1 MKRTAALV
9 SLSLLLGAA
18 APPPPAQ
25 LRERP
30 PAPPRADN
38 DSPVRCNLNGERYGR
53 QYSKGMTLGFGG
65 RSRQVAPPAPS
76 YVPPPPPPPAP
87 PPPVASAPVPGSAAD
102 AAIAWRSQQQAQAQA
117 SKVAPGYAP
126 AAPYGAP
133 GNRERYEGK
142 EVASIQSVASAPV
155 STFSVDVDTGA
166 YSNVRRF
173 LQKGASVPAEA
184 VRTEEM
190 VNYFRYDY
198 PLPRDRSQPF
208 SVTTDVATSPWN
220 PDTRLVRIGLRGY
233 DVTAQG
239 RPAANL
245 VFLVDVSGSMSSEDK
260 LPLVKRALAMLADKL
275 TAKDKVSIV
284 VYAGAAGVV
293 LEPTSKAA
301 HVKAA
306 LDCLEAGGSTAG
318 ADGIELAYNIAAAN
332 YVKDG
337 INRIFV
343 ATDGDFNVGV
353 SDNKQLEALVKKNR
367 DRGITLTTLGF
378 GEGNYNEA
386 LMERIADLGN
396 GNYAYIDSAMEAQKV
411 LDEELSASLFTI
423 AKDVKVQ
430 VEFNPAQVKE
440 YRLIGYENRALA
452 EEDFD
457 NDAVDAGDIGAG
469 HQVTAIY
476 EVVPAGAKGWLPERR
491 YDGNRPAPVAGTG
504 GELAYVRLRYKLPGQ
519 DASRLIEKP
528 IAASLLRTAAA
539 PRGDMAF
546 ACAVA
551 AFGQKLR
558 GDKYLGR
565 YSFAD
570 IRGLAGTPQGY
581 WRNEFL
587 KLAQLAAVQ
596 EVRTAAKD

>member
-9 SLSLLLGAA
+9 SLSLLLSAA
-18 APPPPAQ
+18 APPPSPQ
-25 LRERP
+25 LRP
-30 PAPPRADN
+30 PLPPRAGN
-38 DSPVRCNLNGERYGR
+38 DSPVRCKVGSGEQEVITSARPIR
-53 QYSKGMTLGFGG
+53 KFGG
-65 RSRQVAPPAPS
+65 GNRGAPAAPA
-76 YVPPPPPPPAP
+76 PPPPPPPPSP
-87 PPPVASAPVPGSAAD
+87 PLL
-102 AAIAWRSQQQAQAQA
+102 
-117 SKVAPGYAP
+117 
-126 AAPYGAP
+126 AAPSTQALPDSYRRAPIAPYVAARPSPRYGAP
-133 GNRERYEGK
+133 GNTERYEGK
-142 EVASIQSVASAPV
+142 EVAAVQSVAAAPV

-173 LQKGASVPAEA
+173 LQKGQTPPAEA

-198 PLPRDRSQPF
+198 PLPSDRSQPF
-208 SVTTDVATSPWN
+208 SVTTDVAASPWN
-220 PDTRLVRIGLRGY
+220 PDTRLVRVGLRGY

-245 VFLVDVSGSMSSEDK
+245 VFLVDVSGSMSSDDK
-260 LPLVKRALAMLADKL
+260 LPLVKRALTMLADRL
-275 TAKDKVSIV
+275 TPQDRVSIV

-293 LEPTSKAA
+293 LEPTSSAV

-318 ADGIELAYNIAAAN
+318 ADGIQLAYNVAAAN
-332 YVKDG
+332 FVKGG
-337 INRIFV
+337 INRVIL

-353 SDNKQLEALVKKNR
+353 SDNKQLEALIRKNR
-367 DRGITLTTLGF
+367 DSGITLTTLGF

-386 LMERIADLGN
+386 LMERAADLGN

-411 LDEELSASLFTI
+411 LDDELSATLFTI

-430 VEFNPAQVKE
+430 VEFNPSQVSQ

-476 EVVPAGAKGWLPERR
+476 EVVPAGARGWLPERR
-491 YDGNRPAPVAGTG
+491 YDGNRPAAAPPGKG
-504 GELAYVRLRYKLPGQ
+504 SELAYVRLRYKLPGET
-519 DASRLIEKP
+519 ASKLIEKP
-528 IAASLLRTAAA
+528 IPASLLRTAAA
-539 PRGDMAF
+539 PTGDMAF

-570 IRGLAGTPQGY
+570 IRGLAGSPQGY

-596 EVRTAAKD
+596 TGPQVAAKD

>member
-1 MKRTAALV
+1 MKRTASLV
-9 SLSLLLGAA
+9 TLSLLLGAA
-18 APPPPAQ
+18 APPAPTQ
-25 LRERP
+25 VRRP
-30 PAPPRADN
+30 PPQADN
-38 DSPVRCNLNGERYGR
+38 DSPVRCQMSAGRYDRNFSRG
-53 QYSKGMTLGFGG
+53 QTYGFGG
-65 RSRQVAPPAPS
+65 SRSAPLPAAPA
-76 YVPPPPPPPAP
+76 YAPPPPPPPPPMAP
-87 PPPVASAPVPGSAAD
+87 PPPVMAAPVPGSAAD
-102 AAIAWRSQQQAQAQA
+102 ATVAREARRQAQTQA
-117 SKVAPGYAP
+117 AKMAPQT
-126 AAPYGAP
+126 APYGAP

-142 EVASIQSVASAPV
+142 EVAAIQSVATAPV

-173 LQKGASVPAEA
+173 LQKGAAVPAEA

-198 PLPRDRSQPF
+198 PLPATRQQPF
-208 SVTTDVATSPWN
+208 SVTTDVAATPWN
-220 PDTRLVRIGLRGY
+220 PDTRLVRVGLRGY

-245 VFLVDVSGSMSSEDK
+245 VFLIDVSGSMSSEGK
-260 LPLVKRALAMLADKL
+260 LPLVKQAMMMLADKL
-275 TAKDKVSIV
+275 TSKDKVSIV

-293 LEPTSKAA
+293 LEPTASKQ
-301 HVKAA
+301 HIKAA
-306 LDCLEAGGSTAG
+306 LGCLEAGGSTAG
-318 ADGIELAYNIAAAN
+318 AQGIQMAYDIARAN
-332 YVKDG
+332 YVRGG
-337 INRIFV
+337 INRIFI

-353 SDNKQLEALVKKNR
+353 SDNKQLEALVRKNR
-367 DRGITLTTLGF
+367 DDGITLTTLGF

-411 LDEELSASLFTI
+411 LDDELSASLFTI

-476 EVVPAGAKGWLPERR
+476 EVVPTGAKGWLPERR
-491 YDGNRPAPVAGTG
+491 YDGNKPAMAPARGSG
-504 GELAYVRLRYKLPGQ
+504 LAYVRLRYKLPGEET
-519 DASRLIEKP
+519 SKLIEKP
-528 IAASLLRTAAA
+528 IAAGLLRTAGA
-539 PRGDMAF
+539 PSGDMAF

-565 YSFAD
+565 YSYAD
-570 IRGLAGTPQGY
+570 IRGLAGNPQGY

-596 EVRTAAKD
+596 EVRTASKD

>member
-18 APPPPAQ
+18 APPPSASAPQ
-25 LRERP
+25 VRRP
-30 PAPPRADN
+30 VPPRVDN
-38 DSPVRCNLNGERYGR
+38 DSPVRCKIGSYRPGGATASHPR
-53 QYSKGMTLGFGG
+53 RAVGG
-65 RSRQVAPPAPS
+65 RSYIAPVPMA
-76 YVPPPPPPPAP
+76 PPPPPPPPVVTAAP
-87 PPPVASAPVPGSAAD
+87 SPRIAPGSSAD
-102 AAIAWRSQQQAQAQA
+102 FSAQRA
-117 SKVAPGYAP
+117 APGYA
-126 AAPYGAP
+126 ATAPYGARD
-133 GNRERYEGK
+133 NRERYEGK
-142 EVASIQSVASAPV
+142 EVASIQSVATAPV

-173 LQKGASVPAEA
+173 LQKGQTPPAEA

-190 VNYFRYDY
+190 INYFRYDY
-198 PLPRDRSQPF
+198 PLPASRQVPF
-208 SVTTDVATSPWN
+208 SVTTDVATTPWN

-245 VFLVDVSGSMSSEDK
+245 VFLVDVSGSMSSDDK
-260 LPLVKRALAMLADKL
+260 LPLVKRALTMLADRL
-275 TAKDKVSIV
+275 TPKDRVSIV
-284 VYAGAAGVV
+284 VYAGAAGAV
-293 LEPTSKAA
+293 LDPTSSPK
-301 HVKAA
+301 HIRAA

-318 ADGIELAYNIAAAN
+318 AAGIQLAYDIASAN
-332 YVKDG
+332 FIKGG

-343 ATDGDFNVGV
+343 ATDGDFNVGA
-353 SDNKQLEALVKKNR
+353 SSNKALEAMVKKYR
-367 DRGITLTTLGF
+367 DSGVTLTTLGF

-411 LDEELSASLFTI
+411 LDDELSASLFTI

-430 VEFNPAQVKE
+430 VEFNPAQVSQ

-476 EVVPAGAKGWLPERR
+476 EVVPAGGKGWLPERR
-491 YDGNRPAPVAGTG
+491 YDGNRPSAPSASGR
-504 GELAYVRLRYKLPGQ
+504 ELAFVKLRYKLPGE

-528 IAASLLRTAAA
+528 VPASLLRAAPA

-546 ACAVA
+546 AVAVA
-551 AFGQKLR
+551 ALGQKLR
-558 GDKYLGR
+558 GDKYLGH
-565 YSFAD
+565 YSYAA
-570 IRGLAGTPQGY
+570 IRGLAGNPQGY

-596 EVRTAAKD
+596 EVRGAAKE

>member
-18 APPPPAQ
+18 APPPGQ
-25 LRERP
+25 HRP
-30 PAPPRADN
+30 HRPSPPRADN
-38 DSPVRCNLNGERYGR
+38 DSPVRCKIGKSDYRSGAMMPQRRYF
-53 QYSKGMTLGFGG
+53 S
-65 RSRQVAPPAPS
+65 
-76 YVPPPPPPPAP
+76 PPAP
-87 PPPVASAPVPGSAAD
+87 PPPPPLPSAPPPPVMAAPATRAIVPGSAAD
-102 AAIAWRSQQQAQAQA
+102 AARM
-117 SKVAPGYAP
+117 KVAPGHAVQ
-126 AAPYGAP
+126 AAPYGSAD
-133 GNRERYEGK
+133 NRERYEGK
-142 EVASIQSVASAPV
+142 EVASVQSVATAPV

-173 LQKGASVPAEA
+173 LQKGQTPPAEA

-190 VNYFRYDY
+190 INYFRYDY
-198 PLPRDRSQPF
+198 PLPASRQQPF
-208 SVTTDVATSPWN
+208 SVTTDVAQTPWN

-245 VFLVDVSGSMSSEDK
+245 VFLVDVSGSMSSDDK
-260 LPLVKRALAMLADKL
+260 LPLVKRALTMLADKL
-275 TAKDKVSIV
+275 TAKDRVSIV

-293 LEPTSKAA
+293 LDPTSSPK
-301 HVKAA
+301 HIRAA

-318 ADGIELAYNIAAAN
+318 AAGIQLAYDIASAN
-332 YVKDG
+332 FIKGG

-353 SDNKQLEALVKKNR
+353 SDNKALEAMVKKYR
-367 DRGITLTTLGF
+367 DSGVTLTTLGF

-411 LDEELSASLFTI
+411 LDDELSASLFTI

-430 VEFNPAQVKE
+430 VEFNPTQVSQ

-469 HQVTAIY
+469 HQVTALY
-476 EVVPAGAKGWLPERR
+476 EVVPTGAKGWLPERR
-491 YDGNRPAPVAGTG
+491 YDGNRLPAPTASGR
-504 GELAYVRLRYKLPGQ
+504 ELAFVKLRYKLPGEA
-519 DASRLIEKP
+519 ASRLIEKP
-528 IAASLLRTAAA
+528 VPASLLREARA
-539 PRGDMAF
+539 PGGDMAF
-546 ACAVA
+546 ATAVA

-558 GDKYLGR
+558 GDKYLGH
-565 YSFAD
+565 YSYAA
-570 IRGLAGTPQGY
+570 IRGLAGNPQGY

-596 EVRTAAKD
+596 EVRSAAKD